1 MSHYCHQ
8 YIYWNRMNTLKACL
22 GYIPNS
28 PPATEKSRGNIDHFC
43 ICWAFEVAD
52 LLTVLIAVWIASSS
66 LASFCT
72 SLTVC
77 AELPW
82 QRHQSI
88 ATRDSLSKG
97 CWVSSLSSDWN
108 FQKHHETLPMYVV
121 NIQHERRMID
131 LANVQLYFINIFVII
146 NVYIAS
152 GSGVRRDCVCV
163 VHELIRLS
171 DLRVFHDNHHD
182 GDGDIAVDCS

>member
-1 MSHYCHQ
+1 
-8 YIYWNRMNTLKACL
+8 
-22 GYIPNS
+22 
-28 PPATEKSRGNIDHFC
+28 
-43 ICWAFEVAD
+43 
-52 LLTVLIAVWIASSS
+52 
-66 LASFCT
+66 
-72 SLTVC
+72 
-77 AELPW
+77 
-82 QRHQSI
+82 
-88 ATRDSLSKG
+88 
-97 CWVSSLSSDWN
+97 
-108 FQKHHETLPMYVV
+108 MYVV

-163 VHELIRLS
+163 VHELMIRLS